1 MNKKFRSV
9 LCLLLC
15 LATVLS
21 FAACKKGETIEP
33 TGEKTAHTVQV
44 VNEAGNGLAGI
55 GVYIYED
62 STLAELVWY
71 QATDDNGQISFT
83 DLQRSTYVAVLEDVP
98 TGYAV
103 QEQYALTG
111 LSTVITLS
119 AGTMTGEEEDIVY
132 KLGDMVM
139 DFGFTATDGNDY
151 TLKGL
156 LKNKQAVVLN
166 FYFNGCQPC
175 KMEFPYLQEAYE
187 DYAHQIAVVAMNPMD
202 SAEDVAAYQ
211 KEMDLSFLMAAV
223 NPNWQN
229 IMNVKAYPTTVVIDR
244 FGNIVLMHTGSI
256 DNAQTFRDI
265 FAAVTGEDYE
275 QKIYENITEI
285 ETTAEVGTAE
295 NPDFMGPQ
303 PKFQVTV
310 GAGKEYHIEFLK
322 LKNLTMQVKDPDA
335 YVIYK
340 GEKHTPKNGVITLL
354 VTCPDMNTP
363 VTIVFGNSSDKEK
376 TFTVTMASQP
386 GTLDNPYT
394 LKEGEV
400 AVKIPAGNE
409 QGIYHIWIAP
419 ENGTLRAW
427 CTSATAGVKYDCT
440 LYNLTSYAQRSL
452 SGEGITDEEGN
463 KCVEVKVNKG
473 DRVQMIAAV
482 MPDESWNYPAGTFVY
497 QVKFIP
503 GEGRDGEKEDKTT
516 YTVTVT
522 DAEDQ
527 PIANVN
533 FSTVVQE
540 ETVNFATKADGIA
553 TVELPTDTYQVTMV
567 VPEGYTCEVTEFE
580 LTKEAPEY
588 TVKLEKK
595 VVVMVDYTVIVTDVF
610 DAPLANVTVI
620 IGDQFAN
627 TDEQGKA
634 VFNLEQGQYSVQ
646 VTAPEGY
653 VALDSYDFAEEVT
666 ELTVALEYT
675 PGTENNPIA
684 IYDMVT
690 VTDPIAAG
698 KGVYYNLFRMG
709 GLILTVADADAAI
722 TIGENTYEA
731 NAEGIVTFVV
741 PATDS
746 PMMPVTMLLT
756 NRGAADK
763 SFTITLTYPLGHRM
777 NPQKLES
784 LGQLTTKLEEN
795 DDDGYF
801 YSWTAAEEGVVTF
814 YVASATGDAAYDI
827 SLTNNTNS
835 VNRLLSADGQS
846 GMVTLNVAAGD
857 SVSIQVLTNAFNADD
872 QYVGHPET
880 TIVSMGS
887 FTAQENTEDTK
898 LIYSVIVKD
907 GAGYPMPNVAVT
919 IGTTALTTDNN
930 GMAFVQLVEGTYTA
944 TVTPPE
950 DYYLTDN
957 QFTLTPE
964 MTQVEVMLE
973 AIIFV
978 DYQVNLLYNGS
989 AYTGQVLVQ
998 ILQGSTVV
1006 HEQTVTSGSVA
1017 VSLPLE
1023 DYTVKLVIADEEL
1036 TYDPASCNL
1045 SAGDPVLSIT
1055 LQKIIKELNYTV
1067 SVVNAKNEPQTGVL
1081 VQIQKAGASVSGG
1094 TGTTNASGVFTAK
1107 LPGDN
1112 YTVNLS
1118 FSGVSC
1124 YYNKG
1129 TAVLSAANTS
1139 LTIVLASEVDDNDV
1153 TSHWFIEDQ
1162 NMYNLYEGYTHIRV
1176 GAGYPYNKPVSGKNI
1191 CFFVY
1196 NPDRAGSFR
1205 FVLDNPTVELMYYG
1219 TTNWPALNKSSLDS
1233 ETKDVYCNVYEGQ
1246 QGNFGIVL
1254 GVAVN
1259 QGITDLGITI
1269 SRVGEPGFN
1278 PNYAPYDE
1286 QWMEGAITP
1295 VKFTLPSGTLT
1306 YVDIFETDASKY
1318 VAVYNAED
1326 GCYHLGSA
1334 DGPLL
1339 YINLGTVTK
1348 PNGYSVNANI
1358 NGETIDGI
1366 TVGGGAFQK
1375 YFYDENGTF
1384 LKKEKYNDLMNAYI
1398 ACVDTKTGVYPATKD
1413 LVYMIQNGCEGQW
1426 LQAGGLLTDANKELA
1441 WMFGVCYI
1449 P

>member
-15 LATVLS
+15 LASVLS

-151 TLKGL
+151 SLKGL
-156 LKNKQAVVLN
+156 LSSKQAVVLN

-175 KMEFPYLQEAYE
+175 KMEFPYLQEAYN

-244 FGNIVLMHTGSI
+244 FGNIVLMHTGGI
-256 DNAQTFRDI
+256 DDAQTFRDI

-275 QKIYENITEI
+275 QKFYENITEI
-285 ETTAEVGTAE
+285 ETTAAVGTAE

-310 GAGKEYHIEFLK
+310 GAGEEYYIEFLK
-322 LKNLTMQVKDPDA
+322 LNKLTMQVKDPDA
-335 YVIYK
+335 YVLYN

-363 VTIVFGNSSDKEK
+363 VTIAFGNSSDQEK

-386 GTLDNPYT
+386 GTLDNPYP
-394 LKEGEV
+394 LKEGET
-400 AVKIPAGNE
+400 AVKIAAGNE
-409 QGIYHIWIAP
+409 QGVYHIWTAP

-427 CTSATAGVKYDCT
+427 CTAATAGVQYDCT

-482 MPDESWNYPAGTFVY
+482 MPDESWNYPAGNFTY

-503 GEGRDGEKEDKTT
+503 GEGRDGDKVEKTT
-516 YTVTVT
+516 YKITVV
-522 DAEDQ
+522 DEEEK
-527 PIANVN
+527 PVANVN
-533 FSTVVQE
+533 FQTTVGE
-540 ETVNFATKADGIA
+540 EAKTFASNAEGIA
-553 TVELPTDTYQVTMV
+553 SVELPSDTYQVTMI
-567 VPEGYTCEVTEFE
+567 VPDGYTAEITEFE

-595 VVVMVDYTVIVTDVF
+595 VIVMVDYTVTVTDIF
-610 DAPLANVTVI
+610 DVPLANVTVI

-634 VFNLEQGQYSVQ
+634 VFNLEQGQYSAQ
-646 VTAPEGY
+646 ISAPEGY
-653 VALDSYDFAEEVT
+653 VALDSYDFAEDAT
-666 ELTVALEYT
+666 ELTAALEFI
-675 PGTENNPIA
+675 PGTQHNPIA
-684 IYDMVT
+684 ITELVT

-698 KGVYYNLFRMG
+698 KGVYYDLFNMG
-709 GLILTVADADAAI
+709 GLVLTVQDADAAI
-722 TIGENTYEA
+722 TIGETAYTPNE
-731 NAEGIVTFVV
+731 EGVLTFVV
-741 PATDS
+741 PATGNV
-746 PMMPVTMLLT
+746 MQPVTMLLT
-756 NRGAADK
+756 NNGAADK

-777 NPQKLES
+777 NPQVLTA
-784 LGQLTTKLEEN
+784 LGQLETHLNQQYK
-795 DDDGYF
+795 DGYF

-814 YVASATGDAAYDI
+814 YVAAASEGVVYDI
-827 SLTNNTNS
+827 SLTNTTNS
-835 VNRLLSADGQS
+835 ANRTLSADGE
-846 GMVTLNVAAGD
+846 GGLVTLNVAAGD
-857 SVSIQVLTNAFNADD
+857 QVSIQVLTLD
-872 QYVGHPET
+872 QYEGYPNGDITAV
-880 TIVSMGS
+880 GS
-887 FTAQENTEDTK
+887 FTAQENTEDAK
-898 LIYSVIVKD
+898 LTYSVIVKD

-919 IGTTALTTDNN
+919 IGTTALTTDDN
-930 GMAFVQLVEGTYTA
+930 GLAFVQLVEGTYTA

-964 MTQVEVMLE
+964 MTQVEVMLD

-978 DYQVNLLYNGS
+978 DYRVNLLYNGS

-998 ILQGSTVV
+998 VLQGGTVME
-1006 HEQTVTSGSVA
+1006 EQTVTSGTMSI
-1017 VSLPLE
+1017 SLPLDDYIVKLTIADGQMGYDAAAAVLTPDAPTLNLTLNKLVTNTDYKVTVLDATE
-1023 DYTVKLVIADEEL
+1023 KPMSGIMVQILEGSKTVAAVTTDANGVAAKALPTGNYTVKL
-1036 TYDPASCNL
+1036 T
-1045 SAGDPVLSIT
+1045 
-1055 LQKIIKELNYTV
+1055 
-1067 SVVNAKNEPQTGVL
+1067 
-1081 VQIQKAGASVSGG
+1081 
-1094 TGTTNASGVFTAK
+1094 
-1107 LPGDN
+1107 
-1112 YTVNLS
+1112 
-1118 FSGVSC
+1118 FSGTSY
-1124 YYNKG
+1124 YYNTQ
-1129 TAVLSAANTS
+1129 TAVLTGVAPN
-1139 LTIVLASEVDDNDV
+1139 LTIRLASEVDTTKYDTHWIVNDQKIYMLDLG
-1153 TSHWFIEDQ
+1153 T
-1162 NMYNLYEGYTHIRV
+1162 THV
-1176 GAGYPYNKPVSGKNI
+1176 QLGSGKPYAHVEWDYTDCI
-1191 CFFVY
+1191 FIFQPKELGVY
-1196 NPDRAGSFR
+1196 SIGVDVPGLTVRA
-1205 FVLDNPTVELMYYG
+1205 YG
-1219 TTNWPALNKSSLDS
+1219 TVIGNLLGTSNDFEDGTYHYEIKEKSQLG
-1233 ETKDVYCNVYEGQ
+1233 NVYLM
-1246 QGNFGIVL
+1246 FGVE
-1254 GVAVN
+1254 N
-1259 QGITDLGITI
+1259 KEGITDACVTITRI
-1269 SRVGEPGFN
+1269 GEPGFSIEDLPVKTDWYSGYVPVKQSTPAGSMQYIN
-1278 PNYAPYDE
+1278 IKAVSGTYEVFYDE
-1286 QWMEGAITP
+1286 TDKVYKVM
-1295 VKFTLPSGTLT
+1295 
-1306 YVDIFETDASKY
+1306 VDG
-1318 VAVYNAED
+1318 VAKT
-1326 GCYHLGSA
+1326 
-1334 DGPLL
+1334 L
-1339 YINLGTVTK
+1339 YINLGTKTTQNISLNMVV
-1348 PNGYSVNANI
+1348 NG
-1358 NGETIDGI
+1358 DG
-1366 TVGGGAFQK
+1366 VAGGSPLRR
-1375 YFYDENGTF
+1375 YFYDADGN
-1384 LKKEKYNDLMNAYI
+1384 LSYKEEYTDIIRQYI
-1398 ACVDTKTGVYPATKD
+1398 DCADANRGLYPLTKD
-1413 LVYMIQNGCEGQW
+1413 LAYIIQSAKPGW
-1426 LQAGGLLTDANKELA
+1426 WDVTSPDYILTDCNPEYGWLFAA
-1441 WMFGVCYI
+1441 CYMK
-1449 P
+1449 

>member
-1 MNKKFRSV
+1 MNKNLRAA

-119 AGTMTGEEEDIVY
+119 AGTMTGEEEDITY

-211 KEMDLSFLMAAV
+211 KEMNLSFLMAAV

-285 ETTAEVGTAE
+285 ETTAAVGTAE
-295 NPDFMGPQ
+295 NPDFMGPK

-310 GAGKEYHIEFLK
+310 GAGKEYYIEFLK
-322 LKNLTMQVKDPDA
+322 LNKLTMQVKDPDA

-354 VTCPDMNTP
+354 VSCPDMNTP

-409 QGIYHIWIAP
+409 QGVYHIWTAP
-419 ENGTLRAW
+419 ENGTLRVW
-427 CTSATAGVKYDCT
+427 CTAATAGVKYDCT

-452 SGEGITDEEGN
+452 SGEGVTDEEGN

-482 MPDESWNYPAGTFVY
+482 MPDDSWNYPAGNFTY

-503 GEGRDGEKEDKTT
+503 GEGRDGDKVEKTT
-516 YTVTVT
+516 YKITVV
-522 DAEDQ
+522 DEEEK
-527 PIANVN
+527 PVANVN
-533 FSTVVQE
+533 FQTTVGE
-540 ETVNFATKADGIA
+540 EAKTFASNEEGIA
-553 TVELPTDTYQVTMV
+553 SVELPSGTYQVSMI
-567 VPEGYTCEVTEFE
+567 VPDGYTSEVTEFE
-580 LTKEAPEY
+580 LTKENPSY
-588 TVKLEKK
+588 TIKLEKK
-595 VVVMVDYTVIVTDVF
+595 VVVMLDYTVTVTDVF

-620 IGDQFAN
+620 IGDQFAT

-634 VFNLEQGQYSVQ
+634 VFNLEQGQYSAQ
-646 VTAPEGY
+646 ISAPEGF
-653 VALDSYDFAEEVT
+653 VAEDSYDFAEDAT

-684 IYDMVT
+684 IYELVT

-698 KGVYYNLFRMG
+698 KGLYYNLFRMSG
-709 GLILTVADADAAI
+709 MILTVADADAAI

-731 NAEGIVTFVV
+731 NAEGILTFVV

-756 NRGAADK
+756 NQGAADK

-777 NPQKLES
+777 NPEKLES

-795 DDDGYF
+795 DEDGYF

-814 YVASATGDAAYDI
+814 YVVSATGDAAYDI

-835 VNRLLSADGQS
+835 VNRILSADGQS

-887 FTAQENTEDTK
+887 FTAQENTEDAK
-898 LIYSVIVKD
+898 LVYSVIVKD

-919 IGTTALTTDNN
+919 IGTTALTTDEN
-930 GMAFVQLVEGTYTA
+930 GLAFVQLVEGTYTA
-944 TVTPPE
+944 TVTAPE
-950 DYYLTDN
+950 DYYLADN
-957 QFTLTPE
+957 QFTLTPDAP
-964 MTQVEVMLE
+964 QAEVMLE

-978 DYQVNLLYNGS
+978 DYQVNLLHNGS

-1006 HEQTVTSGSVA
+1006 HEQTVTGGSVA

-1023 DYTVKLVIADEEL
+1023 DYTVKLTIADGQMGYDAAAAVL
-1036 TYDPASCNL
+1036 TPDAPTLNL
-1045 SAGDPVLSIT
+1045 ALTKLVTNTD
-1055 LQKIIKELNYTV
+1055 YTV
-1067 SVVNAKNEPQTGVL
+1067 TVL
-1081 VQIQKAGASVSGG
+1081 DATEKPMSGIMVQILEGSKTVAAV
-1094 TGTTNASGVFTAK
+1094 TTNASGVAAK
-1107 LPGDN
+1107 TLPTGS
-1112 YTVNLS
+1112 YTVKLT
-1118 FSGVSC
+1118 FSGTSY
-1124 YYNKG
+1124 YYN
-1129 TAVLSAANTS
+1129 TQIAVLTGVAPN
-1139 LTIVLASEVDDNDV
+1139 LTIRLASEVDTTKYDTHWIINDQKIYMLDLG
-1153 TSHWFIEDQ
+1153 T
-1162 NMYNLYEGYTHIRV
+1162 THV
-1176 GAGYPYNKPVSGKNI
+1176 QLGSGKPYAHI
-1191 CFFVY
+1191 EFDYTDCIFIFKPTELGVY
-1196 NPDRAGSFR
+1196 SVGVDVPGLTIRA
-1205 FVLDNPTVELMYYG
+1205 YG
-1219 TTNWPALNKSSLDS
+1219 TVIGNLLGTSNDFEDGTYHYEIKEKSQLG
-1233 ETKDVYCNVYEGQ
+1233 NVYLM
-1246 QGNFGIVL
+1246 FGVE
-1254 GVAVN
+1254 N
-1259 QGITDLGITI
+1259 KEGITDACVTITRI
-1269 SRVGEPGFN
+1269 GEPGFSI
-1278 PNYAPYDE
+1278 E
-1286 QWMEGAITP
+1286 SLP
-1295 VKFTLPSGTLT
+1295 VKTDWYSGYVPVKQSTPAGTVQYIDIKSASGT
-1306 YVDIFETDASKY
+1306 YEV
-1318 VAVYNAED
+1318 
-1326 GCYHLGSA
+1326 
-1334 DGPLL
+1334 
-1339 YINLGTVTK
+1339 
-1348 PNGYSVNANI
+1348 
-1358 NGETIDGI
+1358 
-1366 TVGGGAFQK
+1366 
-1375 YFYDENGTF
+1375 FYDETDKVYKVMVDGVAKTLYFNMGTKTTQNISLNMVVNGDGVAGGSP
-1384 LKKEKYNDLMNAYI
+1384 LRKYFF
-1398 ACVDTKTGVYPATKD
+1398 DTKGNLIYKEEYTDIVRQYIDCADATLGLHPLTKD
-1413 LVYMIQNGCEGQW
+1413 LAYIIQNAKPGWWTVTSPDYILTNCNPEYGW
-1426 LQAGGLLTDANKELA
+1426 LFAA
-1441 WMFGVCYI
+1441 CYMK
-1449 P
+1449 